1 MAFWRSI
8 SSEPI
13 SESDFIIRR
22 KRDGEPIANNEE
34 LGWRIVDT
42 LGMTKVTLDWEGHIG
57 ASHLYVPN
65 YSKIIEYDAIWGSH
79 KNFASRPILVR
90 IFEREFFIDKYGT
103 YIFPQ
108 KRFRYRGMVT
118 AYGHWWDLRSGN
130 DLPKDYV
137 PNLEIVNGK

>member
-1 MAFWRSI
+1 MVFWRSI

-42 LGMTKVTLDWEGHIG
+42 LGMTKVTIDWEGHIG
-57 ASHLYVPN
+57 ASHHYAPH
-65 YSKIIEYDAIWGSH
+65 YSKIIEYDAIWVSH

-108 KRFRYRGMVT
+108 KRFRYRGMAT
-118 AYGHWWDLRSGN
+118 AYVHWWDLRSGN